1 MNTSPAR
8 PAVLIVNLGSP
19 DKPETRHTRKYLREF
34 LSDRRVIETHP
45 LLWRPIIEG
54 IVLTIRP
61 RKSAAKYK
69 TIWDEG
75 TSPLV
80 KATSQQA
87 EYLQQ
92 EFGDAAEVRFAMRY
106 GSNSVQS
113 GLQSLRDEGYRK
125 VLVVPLYPQYAAS
138 TTASI
143 TDEVA
148 RWMLRSR
155 DQFAVRIARSF
166 PTDPKY
172 IDALASALENR
183 WESMGRPNF
192 AEGDRLVLSF
202 HGIPVAMAEGGD
214 PYPQECEATT
224 AALQRRLAI
233 PDGGVVRAY
242 QSKFGPAPW
251 LTPATIDTV
260 TALGAL
266 GTDRV
271 DVICPGFVSDCL
283 ETLEEI
289 DELNR
294 AAFEDAGGGEFNYV
308 PWGNNSAPWLQAL
321 AALVRADLAGWA

>member
-155 DQFAVRIARSF
+155 NQFAVRIARAF
-166 PTDPKY
+166 P
-172 IDALASALENR
+172 IRRSVR
-183 WESMGRPNF
+183 Q
-192 AEGDRLVLSF
+192 RLQ
-202 HGIPVAMAEGGD
+202 H
-214 PYPQECEATT
+214 CN
-224 AALQRRLAI
+224 
-233 PDGGVVRAY
+233 
-242 QSKFGPAPW
+242 
-251 LTPATIDTV
+251 
-260 TALGAL
+260 GA
-266 GTDRV
+266 
-271 DVICPGFVSDCL
+271 
-283 ETLEEI
+283 
-289 DELNR
+289 
-294 AAFEDAGGGEFNYV
+294 
-308 PWGNNSAPWLQAL
+308 
-321 AALVRADLAGWA
+321 